1 VDAAAGREIV
11 MTRAGKLVP
20 PGRPASKP
28 RCVLGS
34 MACCL
39 QRVPADFDAPLPA
52 RVLGGFE
59 GR

>member
-20 PGRPASKP
+20 
-28 RCVLGS
+28 
-34 MACCL
+34 
-39 QRVPADFDAPLPA
+39 ADFDAPLPA
-52 RVLGGFE
+52 KVLDGFE